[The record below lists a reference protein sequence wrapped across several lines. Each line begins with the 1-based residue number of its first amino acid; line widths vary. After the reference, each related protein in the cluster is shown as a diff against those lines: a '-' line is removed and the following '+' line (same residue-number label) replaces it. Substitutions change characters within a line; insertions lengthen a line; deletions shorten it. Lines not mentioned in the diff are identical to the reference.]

1 MARFILEGCRSTG
14 KGAYTTMGGTPF
26 EESGSG
32 KHWKESLEVE
42 IGDKVCITDISN
54 SGKHYCHKIE
64 ITAVNPEVEYK
75 DIKRAE
81 DDRNSPICPVCGER
95 T

>member
-14 KGAYTTMGGTPF
+14 MGAYTTMGGIPF
-26 EESGSG
+26 GESGSG
-32 KHWKESLEVE
+32 KHWKESLEVR
-42 IGDKVCITDISN
+42 IGDKVSITDISN
-54 SGKHYCHKIE
+54 SGKHYCRIIE
-64 ITAVNPEVEYK
+64 ITAVDPLEYK

-81 DDRNSPICPVCGER
+81 DDRDSPICPVCDER